1 MTNIK
6 DCFIARSESLELNEK
21 AVAGNEIRKKKLDR
35 KAQMRRRL
43 LELVAENP
51 GLNAIQLSEIGCVT
65 TRVDWLARMHGTFLD
80 AENDGDIVLRSA
92 GNPRIE
98 KQMPSSF
105 KSGWFIT
112 DQGAWHISIMSN

>member
-51 GLNAIQLSEIGCVT
+51 GLNAIQLSEIGWT
-65 TRVDWLARMHGTFLD
+65 PRMHGNFRD
-80 AENDGDIVLRSA
+80 AENDGDVV
-92 GNPRIE
+92 
-98 KQMPSSF
+98 F

-112 DQGAWHISIMSN
+112 DQGACYISIMSN